1 MQLVSFDACQV
12 REDEDDAIRLSAQHV
27 VYPRRIRVLLVAS
40 FGGDDA

>member
-12 REDEDDAIRLSAQHV
+12 REDEDGAIRLSAQHV
-27 VYPRRIRVLLVAS
+27 VYPRRIRVLPVAS